1 MSLGF
6 AILFFG
12 VLMFIT
18 PLMMTWLKFGR
29 VTEHTIVQMMMQ
41 LNGEQAKL
49 VRFASQSG
57 VAFVFI
63 GAAMLLSGF

>member
-6 AILFFG
+6 VILFFG

-18 PLMMTWLKFGR
+18 PLMITWLKFGR

-41 LNGEQAKL
+41 LNSEQANL
-49 VRFASQSG
+49 LRFASQSG

-63 GAAMLLSGF
+63 GSALLLAGF